1 MQQLNALAEARKL
14 NEWRDGYENLRTLTL
29 HNY

>member
-1 MQQLNALAEARKL
+1 MQRLNALAEAREL
-14 NEWRDGYENLRTLTL
+14 NEWRDGYEAMRTLTL